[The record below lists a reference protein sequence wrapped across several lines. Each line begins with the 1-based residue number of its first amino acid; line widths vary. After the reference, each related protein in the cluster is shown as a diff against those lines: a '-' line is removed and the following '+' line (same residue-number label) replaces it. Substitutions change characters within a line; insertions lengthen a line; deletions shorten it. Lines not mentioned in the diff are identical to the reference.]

1 MQLPV
6 TDIAPLIPQKHPFV
20 LISELLYA
28 DAQLTRT
35 CFTIPQGHVMLT
47 NGQLTAG
54 GLLEN
59 IAQTAAASAGYVALN
74 SGHPVKEG
82 YIAAVRNFEVFS
94 LPDVGDTLTTEV
106 TILDSMAGMNII
118 SGKII
123 RGTELLAQAE
133 LRIMLKEETA
143 G

>member
-6 TDIAPLIPQKHPFV
+6 TDIAPLIPQKQPFV

-28 DAQLTRT
+28 DEQLTRT
-35 CFTIPQGHVMLT
+35 SFTIPKGHVMVT
-47 NGQLTAG
+47 NGQLTEG

-59 IAQTAAASAGYVALN
+59 IAQTAAASAGFIAIN
-74 SGHPVKEG
+74 SGRAVQEG
-82 YIAAVRNFEVFS
+82 YIAAAKNFEVFS
-94 LPDVGDTLTTEV
+94 LPKVGDTLITEV
-106 TILDSMAGMNII
+106 TMLESLGGMNII
-118 SGKII
+118 SGRVTK
-123 RGTELLAQAE
+123 GEELLAQCE